1 MSVYHLP
8 CLHSE
13 DTGKAASASLPY
25 LAALPHM
32 FNFSSELF
40 LKFSGFPNLSILL
53 QYSILSLK
61 IVLHPL
67 GL

>member
-1 MSVYHLP
+1 MSLYHLP
-8 CLHSE
+8 RLHSE
-13 DTGKAASASLPY
+13 DKGRAASASLPY

-32 FNFSSELF
+32 LNFSSKSF
-40 LKFSGFPNLSILL
+40 LKLSGFPNLSILL
-53 QYSILSLK
+53 QHSILCLK